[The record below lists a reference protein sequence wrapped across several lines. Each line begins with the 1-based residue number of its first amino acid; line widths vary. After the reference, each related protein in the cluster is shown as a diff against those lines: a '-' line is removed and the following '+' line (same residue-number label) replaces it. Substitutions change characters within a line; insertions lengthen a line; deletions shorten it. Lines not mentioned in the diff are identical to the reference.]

1 MADLAP
7 GTQLGGY
14 RVATVLGRGG
24 MGVVYLAQQLALD
37 RRVALKIIN
46 ADLSDDQEFR
56 DRFAREAQLAAA
68 IDHRHIIPV
77 YDAGEA
83 DGRLYLSMRYVKGH
97 DLRTVLQL
105 EGPLAP
111 ARALGIAGAVADALD
126 AAHAAGMVHR
136 DVKPANVLIE
146 DGPGPEAD
154 RVYLTDFGLTKRV
167 TGSTPGITRTG
178 IFVGTPDYAAPEQAS
193 GKTVDGRTD
202 EYSLACVLHECLTGA
217 TPFPRDS
224 DAQVLAA
231 HLLEPPPAAS
241 SIRPGLPTSLDEVL
255 ARGMAKDPE
264 ARFPTCAALVSAAA
278 GALGAAPP
286 ATVVAPP
293 PAMPASAFPPPAP
306 GTAPVPTGGFTTGDP
321 TPGQPPTTVVGPRRP
336 DDGRRRRRTWLIAA
350 LFAIL
355 LVGGVV
361 GILLASGGSKP
372 SASPSDS
379 PAVST
384 TVPSTGPSP
393 TGPSSTGPSPTGPSS
408 TGPSPTSGGQS
419 AALIAYANGVDQ
431 LLAESGQFRQRLVD
445 AVNDATSGNPR
456 DPNGDLSTVQDVISE
471 RISAVTTVRTW
482 PVPNEAGAVNSLLET
497 SFRDALADDQ
507 DYFALV
513 KAFITHDEAT
523 ARRVGAKLDRHRNDA
538 TDPDKDA
545 FVRAYNALRAQ
556 AGLPPLP
563 PGTAF

>member
-1 MADLAP
+1 
-7 GTQLGGY
+7 
-14 RVATVLGRGG
+14 
-24 MGVVYLAQQLALD
+24 
-37 RRVALKIIN
+37 
-46 ADLSDDQEFR
+46 
-56 DRFAREAQLAAA
+56 
-68 IDHRHIIPV
+68 
-77 YDAGEA
+77 
-83 DGRLYLSMRYVKGH
+83 
-97 DLRTVLQL
+97 
-105 EGPLAP
+105 
-111 ARALGIAGAVADALD
+111 
-126 AAHAAGMVHR
+126 
-136 DVKPANVLIE
+136 
-146 DGPGPEAD
+146 
-154 RVYLTDFGLTKRV
+154 
-167 TGSTPGITRTG
+167 
-178 IFVGTPDYAAPEQAS
+178 
-193 GKTVDGRTD
+193 
-202 EYSLACVLHECLTGA
+202 
-217 TPFPRDS
+217 
-224 DAQVLAA
+224 
-231 HLLEPPPAAS
+231 
-241 SIRPGLPTSLDEVL
+241 
-255 ARGMAKDPE
+255 
-264 ARFPTCAALVSAAA
+264 
-278 GALGAAPP
+278 
-286 ATVVAPP
+286 
-293 PAMPASAFPPPAP
+293 
-306 GTAPVPTGGFTTGDP
+306 
-321 TPGQPPTTVVGPRRP
+321 VVGPRRP